1 MVISTTRFG
10 DVSVTEED
18 ILTLDEGLLG
28 FSELHKFVLLD
39 DPGDE
44 IFAWLQS
51 CELADIAF
59 PVLEPELF
67 DQNFKLTL
75 TKHDMSLLG
84 AQSMERLRAF
94 SIITITTRSPK
105 KLSWLSQYR
114 LTGSPAFGL
123 LSRPS
128 LPSSNDQPPS
138 APGRKKTPPQI
149 LIHDPLEFLKGSKV
163 LRGEWLESALPAG
176 EPIHFG

>member
-94 SIITITTRSPK
+94 SIITNQRTT
-105 KLSWLSQYR
+105 
-114 LTGSPAFGL
+114 
-123 LSRPS
+123 
-128 LPSSNDQPPS
+128 
-138 APGRKKTPPQI
+138 
-149 LIHDPLEFLKGSKV
+149 
-163 LRGEWLESALPAG
+163 
-176 EPIHFG
+176 